1 LQALVLL
8 VFCCS
13 YSSADPPINE
23 LTISDDGYA
32 EVPLDFDFPF
42 FGNTYTKSWMYT
54 NGVVGF
60 LNPSA
65 LSGTPRHMCC
75 NGLDL
80 NNLNTTNLVTRPIDY
95 FIMPLWTDI
104 KNYAGKLKEQGD
116 STFQKYIWEDIAEY
130 AQTNRKNSFDLT
142 IKPDGGIMA
151 NYHNLDIA
159 NHSVT
164 IGVTG
169 DVSEGEKYQF
179 LYHNRNTDGDLSFTY
194 NSNVDNPSWMPERNS
209 YYYQDSNNNLY
220 TVNPCT
226 NNPLYASYCTGYAE
240 AYALQLYNQQCT
252 ANPLYD
258 SGCPGYASAYLTQQC
273 NANSLYSESCPNY
286 ATAYFN
292 QQCSLDP
299 LYNSECDGYTTAYF
313 NQQCELNPLYN
324 TECTGYETA
333 YFNQQ
338 CTLDPLYNS
347 ECTGYDAAY
356 LTQQCNISPLYSS
369 ECTGYASA
377 YLLQQCNL
385 DIFYSTQCDGYEVAY
400 FNQQCSLNTLYD
412 EECTGYDIAYLSQQC
427 AINPQ
432 YDTTCP
438 GYEEPV
444 DETLPPEVPV
454 IETIV
459 VTPIVPT
466 LPEIPVMIEP
476 EIEIVEI
483 EEIPEVE
490 IEEEII
496 QEIEIAQV
504 EDETSQE
511 EISVPEVSEDESET
525 KDVQE
530 VANETEEKDEV
541 QESDKVSE
549 DEVGESND
557 RESSDKTEGDDKSS
571 DKPRPKKIDKKEKM
585 KKLIAKKASQLA
597 EDMGKA
603 ATLEMQK
610 KEQGKL
616 VALIGYV
623 PDFDKYKNSQVQKEI
638 TFYKPKNNVDNAFAR
653 WFLNDPKFAEL
664 ENLQYPNGFK

>member
-1 LQALVLL
+1 
-8 VFCCS
+8 
-13 YSSADPPINE
+13 
-23 LTISDDGYA
+23 
-32 EVPLDFDFPF
+32 
-42 FGNTYTKSWMYT
+42 MYT

-80 NNLNTTNLVTRPIDY
+80 NNLNTTNLATRPIDY

-209 YYYQDSNNNLY
+209 FYYLDSNDNLY

-292 QQCSLDP
+292 QQC
-299 LYNSECDGYTTAYF
+299 
-313 NQQCELNPLYN
+313 ELNPLYD
-324 TECTGYETA
+324 TECTGYATA

-347 ECTGYDAAY
+347 ECTGY
-356 LTQQCNISPLYSS
+356 
-369 ECTGYASA
+369 ASA

-385 DIFYSTQCDGYEVAY
+385 DVFYSTQCDGYEVAY

-412 EECTGYDIAYLSQQC
+412 EECTGYDIAYLNQQC

-511 EISVPEVSEDESET
+511 EIPVPEVSEDESET
-525 KDVQE
+525 EDVQE
-530 VANETEEKDEV
+530 ATNETEEKDEV
-541 QESDKVSE
+541 QESDKVSD
-549 DEVGESND
+549 DEVGEKNDGKSSN
-557 RESSDKTEGDDKSS
+557 ETEGDDKSS

-638 TFYKPKNNVDNAFAR
+638 TFYKPVDNVDNAFAR
-653 WFLNDPKFAEL
+653 WFLNDPKFTEL
-664 ENLQYPNGFK
+664 EELQYPNGFK

>member
-1 LQALVLL
+1 MVLL
-8 VFCCS
+8 VYCSS

-23 LTISDDGYA
+23 LIIPDDGYA

-42 FGNTYTKSWMYT
+42 FGNTYTKSWMYS

-75 NGLDL
+75 DGMDL
-80 NNLNTTNLVTRPIDY
+80 NNLNTTNLATRPIDY
-95 FIMPLWTDI
+95 FIMPLWADLR
-104 KNYAGKLKEQGD
+104 NHNGKFKEQGD
-116 STFQKYIWEDIAEY
+116 STFQKYIWEDISEFG
-130 AQTNRKNSFDLT
+130 QTNRENFFDLT

-164 IGVTG
+164 IGATG

-179 LYHNRNTDGDLSFTY
+179 LYHNRDTDGDLSFTY
-194 NSNVDNPSWMPERNS
+194 DSSVSNPSWMPERDS

-220 TVNPCT
+220 TVNLCT

-273 NANSLYSESCPNY
+273 NLNPLYSESC
-286 ATAYFN
+286 
-292 QQCSLDP
+292 S
-299 LYNSECDGYTTAYF
+299 GYTTAYF
-313 NQQCELNPLYN
+313 NQQC
-324 TECTGYETA
+324 TIDV
-333 YFNQQ
+333 F
-338 CTLDPLYNS
+338 YNS
-347 ECTGYDAAY
+347 ECIGYDEAY
-356 LTQQCNISPLYSS
+356 LT
-369 ECTGYASA
+369 
-377 YLLQQCNL
+377 
-385 DIFYSTQCDGYEVAY
+385 
-400 FNQQCSLNTLYD
+400 QQCSLNTLYD

-432 YDTTCP
+432 YDITCP
-438 GYEEPV
+438 GYQEPV
-444 DETLPPEVPV
+444 DESLPPEIPTVETVVLVPV
-454 IETIV
+454 IPVLPELPVMPEIVFEPVIEVVETIV
-459 VTPIVPT
+459 
-466 LPEIPVMIEP
+466 EP
-476 EIEIVEI
+476 EIELELELELELPEIEIQEEVIVEEEVV
-483 EEIPEVE
+483 EEIQVAEVE
-490 IEEEII
+490 EETIEEEV
-496 QEIEIAQV
+496 QV
-504 EDETSQE
+504 S
-511 EISVPEVSEDESET
+511 EVSEDESEGENT
-525 KDVQE
+525 QE
-530 VANETEEKDEV
+530 TSNETEEKDEV
-541 QESDKVSE
+541 QESDKVSD
-549 DEVGESND
+549 DEVGEEND
-557 RESSDKTEGDDKSS
+557 TESSNETEGDDKSS
-571 DKPRPKKIDKKEKM
+571 DKPRPKKLNKKEKM

>member
-1 LQALVLL
+1 ML

-80 NNLNTTNLVTRPIDY
+80 NNLNTTNLATRPIDY

-324 TECTGYETA
+324 TECTGYATA

-541 QESDKVSE
+541 QESDKVSD
-549 DEVGESND
+549 DEVGENND
-557 RESSDKTEGDDKSS
+557 GKSSDKSEGDDKSS

-638 TFYKPKNNVDNAFAR
+638 TFYKPVDNVDNAFAR
-653 WFLNDPKFAEL
+653 WFLNDPKFTEL
-664 ENLQYPNGFK
+664 EELQYPNGFK

>member
-1 LQALVLL
+1 M
-8 VFCCS
+8 
-13 YSSADPPINE
+13 YS
-23 LTISDDGYA
+23 
-32 EVPLDFDFPF
+32 
-42 FGNTYTKSWMYT
+42 

-60 LNPSA
+60 LNPST

-75 NGLDL
+75 NGVDL
-80 NNLNTTNLVTRPIDY
+80 NNLNSTNLVTRPIDY
-95 FIMPLWTDI
+95 FIMPFWTDI
-104 KNYAGKLKEQGD
+104 KNYNGKFKEQGD
-116 STFQKYIWEDIAEY
+116 STFQKYIWEDISEY

-142 IKPDGGIMA
+142 IKPDGGMMA

-169 DVSEGEKYQF
+169 DVSAGEKYQF
-179 LYHNRNTDGDLSFTY
+179 LYHNRNTDGDLSFTF

-209 YYYQDSNNNLY
+209 YYYEGTDGSLY
-220 TVNPCT
+220 TVNICDS
-226 NNPLYASYCTGYAE
+226 NPLYSTSCTGYAD
-240 AYALQLYNQQCT
+240 ALAQQLYNQQCT

-273 NANSLYSESCPNY
+273 NINSLYSESCPNY

-292 QQCSLDP
+292 QQC
-299 LYNSECDGYTTAYF
+299 
-313 NQQCELNPLYN
+313 ELNPLYD

-356 LTQQCNISPLYSS
+356 LTQQCNISSLYST
-369 ECTGYASA
+369 ECTGYETA

-412 EECTGYDIAYLSQQC
+412 EECTGYDIAYLNQQC

-438 GYEEPV
+438 GYLEPV
-444 DETLPPEVPV
+444 DETLPPEIPV

-466 LPEIPVMIEP
+466 LPEIPVIIEP

-483 EEIPEVE
+483 PEVE
-490 IEEEII
+490 VEEEII

-511 EISVPEVSEDESET
+511 EIPVQEVSENESERE
-525 KDVQE
+525 DVQE
-530 VANETEEKDEV
+530 ATNETEEKDEV

-557 RESSDKTEGDDKSS
+557 RESSDKTERDDKSS
-571 DKPRPKKIDKKEKM
+571 DKPRPKKLNKKEKM
-585 KKLIAKKASQLA
+585 KKLITKKATQLA
-597 EDMGKA
+597 ENMSKA

-610 KEQGKL
+610 EVQSKL

-623 PDFDKYKNSQVQKEI
+623 PDFDQYKNTQIQKEI
-638 TFYKPKNNVDNAFAR
+638 AFYKPVDNVDNAFAR
-653 WFLNDPKFAEL
+653 WFLNDPKFTEL
-664 ENLQYPNGFK
+664 EELQYPNGFK

>member
-1 LQALVLL
+1 ML

-80 NNLNTTNLVTRPIDY
+80 NNLNTTNLATRPIDY

-209 YYYQDSNNNLY
+209 FYYLDSNDNLY

-292 QQCSLDP
+292 QQC
-299 LYNSECDGYTTAYF
+299 
-313 NQQCELNPLYN
+313 ELNPLYD
-324 TECTGYETA
+324 TECTGYATA

-347 ECTGYDAAY
+347 ECTGY
-356 LTQQCNISPLYSS
+356 
-369 ECTGYASA
+369 ASA

-385 DIFYSTQCDGYEVAY
+385 DVFYSTQCDGYEVAY

-412 EECTGYDIAYLSQQC
+412 EECTGYDIAYLNQQC

-476 EIEIVEI
+476 EIEIAEI

-511 EISVPEVSEDESET
+511 EIPVPEVSEDESEGENI
-525 KDVQE
+525 QE
-530 VANETEEKDEV
+530 VANEAEEKDEV
-541 QESDKVSE
+541 QESDKVSD

-557 RESSDKTEGDDKSS
+557 GESSDKSEGDDKSS

-585 KKLIAKKASQLA
+585 KKLIAKKATQLA

-638 TFYKPKNNVDNAFAR
+638 TFYKPVDNVDNAFAR
-653 WFLNDPKFAEL
+653 WFLNDPKFTEL
-664 ENLQYPNGFK
+664 EELQYPNGFK

>member
-1 LQALVLL
+1 MSKVLLQALVLL

-80 NNLNTTNLVTRPIDY
+80 NNLNTTNLATRPIDY

-209 YYYQDSNNNLY
+209 FYYLDSNDNLY

-292 QQCSLDP
+292 QQC
-299 LYNSECDGYTTAYF
+299 
-313 NQQCELNPLYN
+313 ELNPLYD
-324 TECTGYETA
+324 TECTGYATA

-347 ECTGYDAAY
+347 VHSELYKGSRVHCWLKYAVSYPVHSVLYRGF
-356 LTQQCNISPLYSS
+356 SPH
-369 ECTGYASA
+369 C
-377 YLLQQCNL
+377 
-385 DIFYSTQCDGYEVAY
+385 
-400 FNQQCSLNTLYD
+400 
-412 EECTGYDIAYLSQQC
+412 
-427 AINPQ
+427 
-432 YDTTCP
+432 
-438 GYEEPV
+438 
-444 DETLPPEVPV
+444 
-454 IETIV
+454 
-459 VTPIVPT
+459 
-466 LPEIPVMIEP
+466 
-476 EIEIVEI
+476 
-483 EEIPEVE
+483 
-490 IEEEII
+490 
-496 QEIEIAQV
+496 
-504 EDETSQE
+504 
-511 EISVPEVSEDESET
+511 
-525 KDVQE
+525 
-530 VANETEEKDEV
+530 
-541 QESDKVSE
+541 
-549 DEVGESND
+549 
-557 RESSDKTEGDDKSS
+557 
-571 DKPRPKKIDKKEKM
+571 
-585 KKLIAKKASQLA
+585 
-597 EDMGKA
+597 
-603 ATLEMQK
+603 
-610 KEQGKL
+610 
-616 VALIGYV
+616 
-623 PDFDKYKNSQVQKEI
+623 
-638 TFYKPKNNVDNAFAR
+638 
-653 WFLNDPKFAEL
+653 
-664 ENLQYPNGFK
+664 

>member
-8 VFCCS
+8 LFCYS

-42 FGNTYTKSWMYT
+42 FGNTYSKSWMYS

-60 LNPSA
+60 LNPST

-75 NGLDL
+75 NGVDL
-80 NNLNTTNLVTRPIDY
+80 NNLNSTNLVTRPIDY
-95 FIMPLWTDI
+95 FIMPFWTDI
-104 KNYAGKLKEQGD
+104 KNYNGKFKEQGD
-116 STFQKYIWEDIAEY
+116 STFQKYIWEDISEY

-142 IKPDGGIMA
+142 IKPDGGMMA

-169 DVSEGEKYQF
+169 DVSAGEKYQF
-179 LYHNRNTDGDLSFTY
+179 LYHNRNTDGDLSFTF

-209 YYYQDSNNNLY
+209 YYYEGTDGDLY
-220 TVNPCT
+220 TVNICDS
-226 NNPLYASYCTGYAE
+226 NPLYSTSCTGYAD
-240 AYALQLYNQQCT
+240 ALAQQLYNQQCT

-292 QQCSLDP
+292 QQC
-299 LYNSECDGYTTAYF
+299 
-313 NQQCELNPLYN
+313 ELNPLYD
-324 TECTGYETA
+324 T
-333 YFNQQ
+333 
-338 CTLDPLYNS
+338 
-347 ECTGYDAAY
+347 
-356 LTQQCNISPLYSS
+356 

-377 YLLQQCNL
+377 YLSQQCSI
-385 DIFYSTQCDGYEVAY
+385 DVFYSPECDGYEVAY

-412 EECTGYDIAYLSQQC
+412 EECTGYDIAYLNQQC

-438 GYEEPV
+438 GYLEPV
-444 DETLPPEVPV
+444 DETLPPEIPV

-466 LPEIPVMIEP
+466 LPEIPVIIEP
-476 EIEIVEI
+476 EIEIV
-483 EEIPEVE
+483 EIPEVE

-511 EISVPEVSEDESET
+511 EIPVQEISEDESERE
-525 KDVQE
+525 DVQE
-530 VANETEEKDEV
+530 ATNETEEKDEV
-541 QESDKVSE
+541 QESSKVSE
-549 DEVGESND
+549 DEVGENND
-557 RESSDKTEGDDKSS
+557 GKSSDKTERDDKSS
-571 DKPRPKKIDKKEKM
+571 DKPRPKKLNKKEKM
-585 KKLIAKKASQLA
+585 KKLITKKATQLA
-597 EDMGKA
+597 ENMSKA

-610 KEQGKL
+610 EVQNKL

-623 PDFDKYKNSQVQKEI
+623 PDFDQYKNTQIQKEI
-638 TFYKPKNNVDNAFAR
+638 AFYKPVDNVDNAFAR
-653 WFLNDPKFAEL
+653 WFLNDPKFTEL
-664 ENLQYPNGFK
+664 EELQYPNGFK

>member
-1 LQALVLL
+1 MSKVLLQALVLL
-8 VFCCS
+8 LFCYS

-42 FGNTYTKSWMYT
+42 FGNTYSKSWMYS

-60 LNPSA
+60 LNPST

-75 NGLDL
+75 NGVDL
-80 NNLNTTNLVTRPIDY
+80 NNLSSTNLVTRPIDY
-95 FIMPLWTDI
+95 FIMPFWTDI
-104 KNYAGKLKEQGD
+104 KNYNGKFKEQGD
-116 STFQKYIWEDIAEY
+116 STFQKYIWEDISEY

-142 IKPDGGIMA
+142 IKPDGGMMA

-169 DVSEGEKYQF
+169 DVSAGEKYQF
-179 LYHNRNTDGDLSFTY
+179 LYHNRNTDGDLSFTF

-209 YYYQDSNNNLY
+209 YYYEGTDGDLY
-220 TVNPCT
+220 TVNICDS
-226 NNPLYASYCTGYAE
+226 NPLYSTSCTGYAD
-240 AYALQLYNQQCT
+240 ALAQQLYNQQCT

-273 NANSLYSESCPNY
+273 NINSLYSESCPNY

-292 QQCSLDP
+292 QQC
-299 LYNSECDGYTTAYF
+299 
-313 NQQCELNPLYN
+313 ELNPLYD

-338 CTLDPLYNS
+338 CSLDPLYNA

-356 LTQQCNISPLYSS
+356 LSQQCSI
-369 ECTGYASA
+369 
-377 YLLQQCNL
+377 
-385 DIFYSTQCDGYEVAY
+385 DVFYSPECDGYEVAY

-412 EECTGYDIAYLSQQC
+412 EECTGYDIAYLNQQC

-438 GYEEPV
+438 GYLEPV
-444 DETLPPEVPV
+444 DETLPPEIPV

-466 LPEIPVMIEP
+466 LPEIPVIIEP
-476 EIEIVEI
+476 EIEIV
-483 EEIPEVE
+483 EIPEVE

-511 EISVPEVSEDESET
+511 EIPVQEVSEDESERE
-525 KDVQE
+525 DVQE
-530 VANETEEKDEV
+530 ATNETEEKDEV
-541 QESDKVSE
+541 QESSKVSE
-549 DEVGESND
+549 DEVGENND
-557 RESSDKTEGDDKSS
+557 GKSSDKTERDDKSS
-571 DKPRPKKIDKKEKM
+571 DKPRPKKLNKKEKM
-585 KKLIAKKASQLA
+585 KKLITKKATQLA
-597 EDMGKA
+597 ENMGKA

-610 KEQGKL
+610 EVQSKL

-623 PDFDKYKNSQVQKEI
+623 PDFDQYKNTQIQKEI
-638 TFYKPKNNVDNAFAR
+638 AFYEPVDNVDNAFAR
-653 WFLNDPKFAEL
+653 WFLNDPKFTEL
-664 ENLQYPNGFK
+664 EELQYPNGFK

>member
-1 LQALVLL
+1 
-8 VFCCS
+8 
-13 YSSADPPINE
+13 
-23 LTISDDGYA
+23 
-32 EVPLDFDFPF
+32 
-42 FGNTYTKSWMYT
+42 MYT

-80 NNLNTTNLVTRPIDY
+80 NNLNTTNLATRPIDY

-292 QQCSLDP
+292 QQC
-299 LYNSECDGYTTAYF
+299 
-313 NQQCELNPLYN
+313 ELNPLYD

-338 CTLDPLYNS
+338 CTLDPLYN
-347 ECTGYDAAY
+347 A
-356 LTQQCNISPLYSS
+356 

-377 YLLQQCNL
+377 YLSQQCSI
-385 DIFYSTQCDGYEVAY
+385 DVFYSPECDGYEVAY

-412 EECTGYDIAYLSQQC
+412 EECTGYDIAYLNQQC

-476 EIEIVEI
+476 EIDIVEI

-638 TFYKPKNNVDNAFAR
+638 TFYKPVDNVDNAFAR
-653 WFLNDPKFAEL
+653 WFLNDPKFTEL
-664 ENLQYPNGFK
+664 EELQYPNGFK